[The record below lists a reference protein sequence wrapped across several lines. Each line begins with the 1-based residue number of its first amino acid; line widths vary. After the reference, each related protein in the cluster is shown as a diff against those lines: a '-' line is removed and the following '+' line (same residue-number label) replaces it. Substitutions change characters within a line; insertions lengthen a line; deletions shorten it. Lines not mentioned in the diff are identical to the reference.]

1 MIKELPSTYIK
12 LLSIL
17 WMFGPQRISNL
28 RTMLSRIVSDLPPG
42 YTSTN
47 KNSQL
52 RQDLDALCRKE
63 LLLFN
68 LSCYPQAW
76 SISPRLGF
84 DDFHELIS
92 TDECLG
98 ILPGV
103 RSYAPMTRSG
113 KFYYYRA
120 SDEFICALER
130 ELSLAILNG
139 DLNAYKRVIAVEKE
153 EIDRRRDEIPFHIRI
168 WKRLFGENF
177 SFPASLSAS
186 LIPEAFSHIL
196 PLMLDK
202 GVSIDAWLARLDVL
216 PDTAF
221 AECIAGFTSV
231 ASCLLWTGDR
241 KRLETLRRFVVD
253 NGMGFHL
260 EACFHFM
267 DGRWNDAEK
276 AFQRALTCLS
286 KESETNKNLWQDY
299 TSPTYA
305 ITAIK
310 AQVSQSKIKQ
320 TAKRCRIALMERG
333 SSYGYMME
341 SGVVLLD
348 NIVNHNKELDTQGF
362 KEWGQLNLAAGL
374 IASQLFWGV
383 DKNKVAA
390 GVVKSVVVCAATA
403 RALGLHLA
411 AAMLLSAV
419 KQLGGISQKD
429 DEYLLKTISDLQL
442 KLPWKVVEPEDLWQ
456 VALGEIEALIPAQE
470 KKGAKVSNQE
480 KVVSWQLRMS
490 EEKGEYEVHEI
501 EPRLCSYLASG
512 GLSAGRRMAL
522 AKMQA
527 GEYDEYLSDA
537 EKTIKNAIVSY
548 GGWGTKHYYIG
559 SSGLPGLVDN
569 PHVFEQAKGGKLIPV
584 RIISGESSL
593 QVEKASGGYNLHLPF
608 SSKALR
614 KGMTLR
620 LESPGVYKLYVF
632 DERLVRLGNLL
643 KKYSGAKEKLFVP
656 EHGEK
661 RFMEVVARIAGAVPV
676 AGNLNV
682 DGVKGVREIKG
693 KVELHMRIVPSGQGL
708 SMELFNHPVAELPNM
723 FAAGMGAPQT
733 FVEADNE
740 KLLIARNIK
749 QEKNARSELLA
760 ACPAM
765 AAWET
770 SANRWDVD
778 DLEMSLR
785 TLGQLH
791 DAAAQVALEWPE
803 GQEFK
808 LSRRMDFKDFNFSVG
823 LGADAW
829 LTIGGDVKV
838 DEHEV
843 ARLAQ
848 VLQKLPEAVGDF
860 IPLDDRRYLRLT
872 TKMRRQLEEL
882 SSALNGKGEALT
894 ASAGALPLLMDTIPE
909 EIQSGFGAAWRKRT
923 EAFRRALEITPAVPK
938 GFQGELRPY
947 QQDGFVWLSRLYEW
961 GVGACLAD
969 DMGLGKTIQ
978 ALALLLDRAA
988 AGPSLVIAPASVC
1001 RNWLREAARFAPG
1014 LNVSILGG
1022 SDRVAEIE
1030 ALKKYDVVICSYGI
1044 MVSEEELLI
1053 AKDWNCVV
1061 LDEAQAIKNHQSKRA
1076 RAVRKLKAKFRL
1088 ASTGTP
1094 LENNLDELW
1103 SLFDFINP
1111 GLLGNHAQFNKKFMS
1126 GASPAHALKKLVG
1139 PFILR
1144 RLKTQ
1149 VLDELPPKTEI
1160 TLEVTLS
1167 DKERGL
1173 YETLRREALLTLS
1186 GEGDNSHIGILAQLT
1201 RLRRA
1206 CCHPALVAPEAHIAG
1221 TKMELLADLVDELRS
1236 GGHRA
1241 LIFSQFVDCLSIVR
1255 KSFDERNI
1263 PYQYLDGS
1271 TPVPERMTR
1280 VDAFQHGEG
1289 DFFLISLKA
1298 GGTGLNL
1305 TAANYVILLDPWW
1318 NPAVENQAADR
1329 AHRIGQEQ
1337 SVTVYRLITA
1347 GTVEERVI
1355 ELHARKREMAEEIL
1369 EGAEKTR
1376 LSKDELMQLFQ

>member
-1 MIKELPSTYIK
+1 MW
-12 LLSIL
+12 LLGS
-17 WMFGPQRISNL
+17 QRITNL
-28 RTMLSRIVSDLPPG
+28 RTMLSRTAGELPNGYISSRTALKRDLEELRRKGLVTSEVRGGSD
-42 YTSTN
+42 
-47 KNSQL
+47 
-52 RQDLDALCRKE
+52 D
-63 LLLFN
+63 
-68 LSCYPQAW
+68 W
-76 SISPRLGF
+76 SASLTLGF
-84 DDFHELIS
+84 ATLQELIS
-92 TDECLG
+92 CDEFLQV
-98 ILPGV
+98 LPDV
-103 RSYAPMTRSG
+103 RKEFPSSRS
-113 KFYYYRA
+113 KDRYYGYS
-120 SDEFICALER
+120 SDELIPAMER
-130 ELSLAILNG
+130 ELALAILNG
-139 DLNAYKRVIAVEKE
+139 DIKSYRKVVDAEAEDLYRSREG
-153 EIDRRRDEIPFHIRI
+153 IPFLVRV
-168 WKRLFGENF
+168 WQRLFAGSY
-177 SFPASLSAS
+177 SFPAGLSMNFVPDAFRYI
-186 LIPEAFSHIL
+186 LPVLFDFGIPAESWLAQLQNLPDSAFGGRLSGFSAVASHI
-196 PLMLDK
+196 M
-202 GVSIDAWLARLDVL
+202 
-216 PDTAF
+216 
-221 AECIAGFTSV
+221 
-231 ASCLLWTGDR
+231 WTGDR
-241 KRLETLRRFVVD
+241 KRLDALQRFAVD
-253 NGMGFHL
+253 AGMELHL
-260 EACFHFM
+260 DGCRAFM
-267 DGRWNDAEK
+267 DGQWVEAEK
-276 AFQRALTCLS
+276 KFQRGLS
-286 KESETNKNLWQDY
+286 HLNKESRDTKDFWSDSTGLA
-299 TSPTYA
+299 YA
-305 ITAIK
+305 FAAIK
-310 AQVSQSKIKQ
+310 AQVSSNKIAQ
-320 TAKRCRIALMERG
+320 GAKRCRLASRERG
-333 SSYGYMME
+333 SVYGQIIE
-341 SGVVLLD
+341 SAIILLD
-348 NIVNHNKELDTQGF
+348 QTVNRDDTMRKEYFRDWGNVSMSAALVTSQMFFHADARIVDSGAVKCIAIT
-362 KEWGQLNLAAGL
+362 AAKAKAVG
-374 IASQLFWGV
+374 
-383 DKNKVAA
+383 
-390 GVVKSVVVCAATA
+390 C
-403 RALGLHLA
+403 HLA
-411 AAMLLSAV
+411 AAYLLSAV
-419 KQLGGISQKD
+419 KQLGQISSEG
-429 DEYLLKTISDLQL
+429 DEYLLRIVRDLQL
-442 KLPWKVVEPEDLWQ
+442 KLPWTVVEPEDLWQ
-456 VALGEIEALIPAQE
+456 VALGELEALIPATD
-470 KKGAKVSNQE
+470 KKGGKASQE
-480 KVVSWQLRMS
+480 KVVCWQLRMT

-501 EPRLCSYLASG
+501 EPRLCSRLASG

-522 AKMQA
+522 AKMHA

-537 EKTIKNAIVSY
+537 EKTIKKAIVSY
-548 GGWGTKHYYIG
+548 GGYGGWGGHNYYIEA
-559 SSGLPGLVDN
+559 SGLSGLVGN
-569 PHVFEQAKGGKLIPV
+569 QYVSEQVKGGKLIPV
-584 RIISGESSL
+584 RIISGESCL
-593 QVEKASGGYNLHLPF
+593 QVEKSSGGYKLHLPF
-608 SSKALR
+608 SNKSLQ
-614 KGMTLR
+614 KGMSLR

-643 KKYSGAKEKLFVP
+643 KKYGDAKQKLFVP

-661 RFMEVVARIAGAVPV
+661 RFMEVVSRISGAVPV
-676 AGNLNV
+676 AGDLNV

-693 KVELHMRIVPSGQGL
+693 KVELHMRIVQSGQGL

-740 KLLIARNIK
+740 KLLIARNIR
-749 QEKNARSELLA
+749 QEKTARSELLV
-760 ACPAM
+760 ACPAL
-765 AAWET
+765 AAWEA
-770 SANRWDVD
+770 SVNRWEID
-778 DLEMSLR
+778 DLEMSLMA
-785 TLGQLH
+785 LGELH
-791 DAAAQVALEWPE
+791 DAAAQVALEWPD

-808 LSRRMDFKDFNFSVG
+808 LSRRIDFKDFSFSMG
-823 LGADAW
+823 FSTSEW

-848 VLQKLPEAVGDF
+848 ILQKLPDAVGDF

-882 SSALNGKGEALT
+882 SGALNGKGDALT
-894 ASAGALPLLMDTIPE
+894 ASAGALPLLMETIPE
-909 EIQSGFGAAWRKRT
+909 EIQSGFGATWRKRT
-923 EAFRRALEITPAVPK
+923 NAFRRALEIAPAVPK
-938 GFQGELRPY
+938 GFQGELRSY

-978 ALALLLDRAA
+978 ILALLLDRAP

-1001 RNWLREAARFAPG
+1001 RNWLREAARFTPG
-1014 LNVSILGG
+1014 LNVSVLGG
-1022 SDRVAEIE
+1022 TDRVAEIE
-1030 ALKKYDVVICSYGI
+1030 ALKKYDVVICSYGL
-1044 MVSEEELLI
+1044 MVSEEELLTG
-1053 AKDWNCVV
+1053 KDWNCVV

-1076 RAVRKLKAKFRL
+1076 RAVRKLKTNFRL
-1088 ASTGTP
+1088 AATGTP

-1111 GLLGNHAQFNKKFMS
+1111 GLLGNHAQFTRKFMS
-1126 GASPAHALKKLVG
+1126 GASPVHALKKLVG
-1139 PFILR
+1139 SFILR

-1149 VLDELPPKTEI
+1149 VLEELPPKTEI

-1173 YETLRREALLTLS
+1173 YETLRREALLALS

-1206 CCHPALVAPEAHIAG
+1206 CCHPALVAPGSHIVG

-1255 KSFDERNI
+1255 ESFNARNI

-1337 SVTVYRLITA
+1337 PVTVYRLITA